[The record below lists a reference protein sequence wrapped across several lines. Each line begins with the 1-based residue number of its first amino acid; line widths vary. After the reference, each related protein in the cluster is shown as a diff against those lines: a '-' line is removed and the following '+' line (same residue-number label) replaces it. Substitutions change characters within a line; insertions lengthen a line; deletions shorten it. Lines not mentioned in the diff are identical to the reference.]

1 MGGIHTCYQRRFT
14 HRRPRLK
21 FKILAPGPLPD
32 PRASSRSGR
41 PSPSA
46 DVHRAGGSLP
56 NSGVWPEVAGV
67 NWYCLHTKPK
77 REAAVAE
84 YCATSLGLET
94 YLPRLQQHRTIRRVR
109 RLVTSPLFPRYL
121 FCRLDLGTHYR
132 AVRYAPDALDLVHLG
147 SGPAAVPDPLIGD
160 LRTWAGGDG
169 DLLRLPSPLRPG
181 DSVEITDG
189 PMRGLSAVILRA
201 EDEKDRVAI
210 LLSALQSGI
219 PATISRTQL
228 RKV

>member
-1 MGGIHTCYQRRFT
+1 M
-14 HRRPRLK
+14 
-21 FKILAPGPLPD
+21 
-32 PRASSRSGR
+32 
-41 PSPSA
+41 
-46 DVHRAGGSLP
+46 HRAGGSLP
-56 NSGVWPEVAGV
+56 KSGVWPEIRGV

-77 REAAVAE
+77 REVAVAG
-84 YCATSLGLET
+84 YCSTSLGLET

-121 FCRLDLGTHYR
+121 FCRLDLGAHYR

-147 SGPAAVPDPLIGD
+147 SGPAPVPDTLIGD
-160 LRTWAGGDG
+160 LKGWAGAEG
-169 DLLRLPSPLRPG
+169 DLLRLPPPLRPG
-181 DSVEITDG
+181 DPVEVTDG

-201 EDEKDRVAI
+201 EEEKDRVAI
-210 LLSALQSGI
+210 LLSVLQTGI

>member
-1 MGGIHTCYQRRFT
+1 M
-14 HRRPRLK
+14 
-21 FKILAPGPLPD
+21 
-32 PRASSRSGR
+32 
-41 PSPSA
+41 
-46 DVHRAGGSLP
+46 HRAGGSLP
-56 NSGVWPEVAGV
+56 SSGDCPGVAAV

-84 YCATSLGLET
+84 YCGTSLGLET

-121 FCRLDLGTHYR
+121 FCRLELGTHYR
-132 AVRYAPDALDLVHLG
+132 AVRYAPDSLDLVHLG
-147 SGPAAVPDPLIGD
+147 SGPAAVPDTLIGA
-160 LRTWAGGDG
+160 LRTWAGAEG

-219 PATISRTQL
+219 PATISRSQL